1 MLKKFYLFAL
11 SLFCAVPLFAQSP
24 YGLILF
30 RNNNNTLGWG
40 DIGTVISNYLTYHP
54 GSSFPAWLTQGNLL
68 NPGDRLGSTN
78 SEPLIFITNNTERMR
93 ITPSGNVGI
102 GTTNPNELLDVNG
115 NISFTGAL

>member
-24 YGLILF
+24 YGLILI
-30 RNNNNTLGWG
+30 RDHNNALRWS

-68 NPGDRLGSTN
+68 NPGDRFGSTN
-78 SEPLIFITNNTERMR
+78 NQPVVIITNNNDR
-93 ITPSGNVGI
+93 
-102 GTTNPNELLDVNG
+102 
-115 NISFTGAL
+115 